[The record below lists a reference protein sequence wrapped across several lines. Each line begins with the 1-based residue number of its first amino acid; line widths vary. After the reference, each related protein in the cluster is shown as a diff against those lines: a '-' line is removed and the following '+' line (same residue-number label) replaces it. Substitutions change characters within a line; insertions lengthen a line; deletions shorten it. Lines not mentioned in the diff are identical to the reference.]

1 MRAYE
6 ASYRVRT
13 YASGMNHGTGGS
25 TTFAPFGGQAGVA
38 RGRAPP
44 SQIVPARPGHSAA
57 AHLLEAVL

>member
-25 TTFAPFGGQAGVA
+25 TAFAFSADPADLA
-38 RGRAPP
+38 RRRAPP
-44 SQIVPARPGHSAA
+44 LRIVPARPGHSAA
-57 AHLLEAVL
+57 AYLLEAVL